1 MSDVSFSCDNLN
13 FTLVSV
19 GGLPRLFS
27 PFFDSF
33 FFTFSMDVVSDLLEG
48 EHTDEESDSTVELRS
63 ELLRGRPRGFRG
75 LDLTEME
82 VENAENIKFLQVWDK
97 HYPGHPSIYSVISHT
112 PHTFQIINKQKHY
125 M

>member
-27 PFFDSF
+27 PLFDSF

-48 EHTDEESDSTVELRS
+48 EHTDEESDSTAELRS
-63 ELLRGRPRGFRG
+63 ELLRGLPRGFRG
-75 LDLTEME
+75 LDLTERE
-82 VENAENIKFLQVWDK
+82 VQNAGNILNFSKYGISIAQVTQVFTQ
-97 HYPGHPSIYSVISHT
+97 YQSCCLYVT
-112 PHTFQIINKQKHY
+112 RMFQIINI
-125 M
+125 